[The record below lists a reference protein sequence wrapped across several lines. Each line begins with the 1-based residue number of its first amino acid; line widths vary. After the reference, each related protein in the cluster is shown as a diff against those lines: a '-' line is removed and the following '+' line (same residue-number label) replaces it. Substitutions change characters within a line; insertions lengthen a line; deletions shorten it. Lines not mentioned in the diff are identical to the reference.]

1 MSRTSNEKVI
11 ITCAMSGV
19 VTTRAQCAA
28 IPYTVEEFAAEA
40 KRAYDA
46 GASVLHIHARSDEGA
61 AAWICPRGL
70 HRVHEC
76 DGLARIQLHVPV
88 PALRC
93 DFASKDG
100 PESRI
105 DIWSDPNNGQ
115 AVREPFALRWHSIIT
130 SVASLLGEAD
140 TAFVW
145 PELTKSPAFQ
155 LGREDC

>member
-1 MSRTSNEKVI
+1 VAQAELRLPGCGRLSASPGSDATLGLPAIDPARAKVHGLLSRYMCS
-11 ITCAMSGV
+11 SGGRRYLRKRGCE
-19 VTTRAQCAA
+19 RAAQ
-28 IPYTVEEFAAEA
+28 
-40 KRAYDA
+40 RR
-46 GASVLHIHARSDEGA
+46 ARSDEGA

-130 SVASLLGEAD
+130 SAASLLGEAH
-140 TAFVW
+140 TAFGSF
-145 PELTKSPAFQ
+145 K
-155 LGREDC
+155 